1 MRGTETTREA
11 ANAASATHH
20 RRWWIAVLLLAG
32 VLVAYAGALT
42 WVTQRLQVDIQK
54 SIHPAVSISD
64 HRGGE

>member
-11 ANAASATHH
+11 ANAAPATHR
-20 RRWWIAVLLLAG
+20 RRWCIAAMLVVG
-32 VLVAYAGALT
+32 VLVVYAGALT